1 MVLPEQWSLWLS
13 TGLVFVPV
21 VLVLVFLFSAALRR
35 YLAGSRRRLDEPER
49 STPSSEN
56 PAAFVAASVQG
67 VIQRLREQEKELERL
82 HRLERERLQQ
92 TERLSEAV
100 TRNMPTGMLIV
111 NSAGLITSAN
121 PAAEAA
127 LGVRALSFRCYSEV
141 FGESSMLTR
150 LVAACLHEGQTFR
163 REEVDH
169 ATPAGIVRRLGVT
182 ISPILPTQLPMGTT
196 SPRRPDRK
204 TSGALILLSDLTELA
219 ALQRQMRLKES
230 LAALGEMSAGIAH
243 EFKNALATI
252 QGYAQM
258 IRSETDADEIREAA
272 TRIIQET
279 RALSHVVLEFL
290 RFARP
295 LEIEPGDVELAP
307 LVARVVSE
315 VSEMMPG
322 VTVAAEGEFGEV
334 AGDEGLLR
342 QALLNLVRNGAEAV
356 AGQPDGRVW
365 VRGTY
370 LMQAGQPVQMVA
382 VLDNG
387 PGIADEELSKIFL
400 PFYTTKPQGTG
411 LGLAVVQKIILQH
424 GGAVEA
430 RNRPEGGAEFLLTLP
445 LRRTPAAEAVE
456 SAAARI

>member
-1 MVLPEQWSLWLS
+1 MVSPESWLLWLS

-49 STPSSEN
+49 SVPSIEN
-56 PAAFVAASVQG
+56 PEVFVAASMQG

-127 LGVRALSFRCYSEV
+127 LGVRALSFRRYSEV
-141 FGESSMLTR
+141 FGEHSALTR
-150 LVAACLHEGQTFR
+150 LVAACLNEGQTFR

-169 ATPAGIVRRLGVT
+169 ATPAGVVRRLGVT
-182 ISPILPTQLPMGTT
+182 ISPILPPQLSGAVAPP
-196 SPRRPDRK
+196 SPTGRR

-219 ALQRQMRLKES
+219 ALQRQIQLKES

-258 IRSETDADEIREAA
+258 IRNETDPDEIREAA
-272 TRIIQET
+272 NRIMQET
-279 RALSHVVLEFL
+279 RALSHVVMEFL

-295 LEIEPGDVELAP
+295 LEIEPGEVELAP

-315 VSEMMPG
+315 VREAMPG
-322 VTVAAEGEFGEV
+322 VTVVAEGEFGEV

-356 AGQPDGRVW
+356 ASQPDGRVW
-365 VRGTY
+365 IRGTY
-370 LMQAGQPVQMVA
+370 LDQAGQPVQVVA

-387 PGIADEELSKIFL
+387 PGIASEELPKIFL
-400 PFYTTKPQGTG
+400 PFYTTKSQGTG
-411 LGLAVVQKIILQH
+411 LGLAVVQKIVIQH
-424 GGAVEA
+424 GGTVEA

-445 LRRTPAAEAVE
+445 LRRTPASEAIE
-456 SAAARI
+456 SVAARI